1 MVNFAIDV
9 DFIIIILK
17 KGFVKLALHLVFAII
32 TIIIIIIVV
41 VAVATYIKPIIA
53 NIEVGWL

>member
-32 TIIIIIIVV
+32 TIIIIIVV